1 MKLSTSKCSNVNYLA
16 KIVQIDNF
24 TNHIAPFENFGTVFD
39 IVGIV
44 LTF

>member
-1 MKLSTSKCSNVNYLA
+1 MLNQNNLMQEKKTL
-16 KIVQIDNF
+16 KIWHKGQF
-24 TNHIAPFENFGTVFD
+24 FAPFFENFGTVFD

>member
-1 MKLSTSKCSNVNYLA
+1 MLNQNNLMQEK
-16 KIVQIDNF
+16 KILKIWRKGQF
-24 TNHIAPFENFGTVFD
+24 FCPPFENFGTVFD

>member
-1 MKLSTSKCSNVNYLA
+1 MLNQNNLMQEK
-16 KIVQIDNF
+16 KILKIWRKGQF
-24 TNHIAPFENFGTVFD
+24 LPLFENFGMIFD

>member
-1 MKLSTSKCSNVNYLA
+1 MLNQNNLMQEK
-16 KIVQIDNF
+16 KILKIWHEGQF
-24 TNHIAPFENFGTVFD
+24 FAPFENFGTVFD

>member
-1 MKLSTSKCSNVNYLA
+1 MLNQNNLMQEK
-16 KIVQIDNF
+16 KILKIWHEGQF
-24 TNHIAPFENFGTVFD
+24 FLPLFENFGTVFD